1 MPPRSRLLSFVSFV
15 IGIALFLYLL
25 KQTGTAEIIARV
37 RALGAGF
44 LLILAISGLRQ
55 WARAYAWLRCLR
67 AEQRRVGLWA
77 ILRARLAGDALADL
91 TAAGPVLGEPIK
103 IAQLRG
109 QLSLPELVSS
119 LAIEN
124 SAYTISAC
132 LLVLA
137 GTVTLLTMFAV
148 GDSLRIA
155 SLVAL
160 LFVSLLLLSVA
171 VILKQRW
178 RLVSSFIQVLFRFFQ
193 WEFARLPRVREL
205 ETNVFDFYSQRRADF
220 LVVALC
226 ELMFHLAGVLEI
238 YATLHLIGSPAS
250 LLIAFLLEAVNRVIN
265 IVFAFVPA
273 MIGVDEAG
281 TALLTNTLG
290 LGTTAGV
297 TLALVRKAR
306 MLVWIGLGLVFLR
319 LSPPRSHKHDG
330 L

>member
-1 MPPRSRLLSFVSFV
+1 LLSLVSLV

-44 LLILAISGLRQ
+44 LLILVISAIRQ
-55 WARAYAWLRCLR
+55 LARAYAWLRCLR
-67 AEQRRVGLWA
+67 DEQRRVGLWA

-124 SAYTISAC
+124 LAYAISAC

-148 GDSLRIA
+148 GDSLRVA

-160 LFVSLLLLSVA
+160 LFVSLLLLSVP

-178 RLVSSFIQVLFRFFQ
+178 RLVSSFIQALFRFFQ
-193 WEFARLPRVREL
+193 REFARLPRVREL

-226 ELMFHLAGVLEI
+226 ELTFHLAGVLEI

-250 LLIAFLLEAVNRVIN
+250 LLIAFLLEAINRVIN

-319 LSPPRSHKHDG
+319 LSPPPSHKHDG